1 MTAKSSL
8 HAPLARLEPIV
19 FAVLRIVAGALVFCH
34 GAQKILGWFSTSAGP
49 APLSQIWV
57 GGMIELVGGALI
69 AVGLFTRAAAFIVSG
84 MMAVAYIQFH
94 WRLHL
99 AGGAFLPIVN
109 KGELAVVYCF
119 LFLFVFARGAGAA
132 SVDGLCSTPRTR

>member
-1 MTAKSSL
+1 MSSTSSL
-8 HAPLARLEPIV
+8 HAQLARLEPIA
-19 FAVLRIVAGALVFCH
+19 FLVLRIVTGAMVFCH

-69 AVGLFTRAAAFIVSG
+69 AVGLFTRAAAFILSG

-94 WRLHL
+94 WKLQI
-99 AGGAFLPIVN
+99 AGAAFLPIVN

-132 SVDGLCSTPRTR
+132 SVDGLRSAPRTR